1 MCLAVPTTLKY
12 HLKIF
17 ASILLLFTFVG
28 KPAAETSGP
37 EFAAGALI
45 PRVTC
50 LEDAN
55 QSYALYLPSK
65 FTTKQLWPVIYLFD
79 PFARGDSAASVVQA
93 AAEKFGYIVV
103 ASNNS
108 KNGPAGGSREAAQA
122 IWKDTHERLPIDPK
136 RQYFGGLSGGA
147 RVATSLAISCQ
158 CAAGVVANAAGFPTG
173 TARSANSQFAYFATV
188 GSADFN
194 YAEFAQLR
202 PKLDSSGMHYVIRV
216 FDGPHGWAPADVWLE
231 ALEWLDIQAMAAGT
245 LPRDAVRIQ
254 SVFDATMARASRFE
268 AKGDLLAAYREYQSI
283 VRNFSGLTGVSSAQA
298 RISEIEKSKLLKAGE
313 KREAAELELQERMEA
328 TAAEKMAALPN
339 GDMDEIAFRELQS
352 SFADLKRQAA
362 RDDRDSLIRQR
373 ALGGLV
379 VQAYE
384 SGQNSM
390 DGKNYSVALRY
401 FDLAATG
408 SANPA
413 WAYYQ
418 RARIYAIT
426 SEKKNMLS
434 EIRKC
439 IAAGVHNPSALDAEE
454 FRKYNDDL
462 EFRRVLE
469 EWKARAVP

>member
-1 MCLAVPTTLKY
+1 
-12 HLKIF
+12 LKISL
-17 ASILLLFTFVG
+17 SILLLLSALG
-28 KPAAETSGP
+28 QLAAATSTA
-37 EFAAGALI
+37 EFPTGTVV

-50 LEDAN
+50 LDDVN
-55 QSYALYLPSK
+55 QSYALYLPAT
-65 FTTKQLWPVIYLFD
+65 FTAKQPWPVIYVFD
-79 PFARGDSAASVVQA
+79 PFARGDSAAKVVQA

-108 KNGPAGGSREAAQA
+108 KNGPFGGSREAAGA

-173 TARSANSQFAYFATV
+173 KGPSASSQFAYFATV
-188 GSADFN
+188 GNADFN

-202 PKLDSSGMHYVIRV
+202 PKLDSTGMHYVIRV

-231 ALEWLDIQAMAAGT
+231 ALEWLDIQAMITGT
-245 LPRDAVRIQ
+245 LARDPVRMQ
-254 SVFDATMARASRFE
+254 TVVDVTMARASRFE
-268 AKGDLLAAYREYQSI
+268 ATGNVLAAYREYQAI
-283 VRNFSGLTGVSSAQA
+283 VRNFTGLSQVSAALA
-298 RISEIEKSKLLKAGE
+298 RISETEKSKSLKTAE
-313 KREAAELELQERMEA
+313 KREAADLDLQGRLE
-328 TAAEKMAALPN
+328 AAASEKMAALPD
-339 GDMDEIAFRELQS
+339 GETDEMAFRELQS
-352 SFADLKRQAA
+352 SFADLKRQSAS
-362 RDDRDSLIRQR
+362 DDRDSLIRRR
-373 ALGGLV
+373 ALSGLV

-426 SEKKNMLS
+426 SEKKSMLS

-439 IAAGVHNPSALDAEE
+439 IAAGVHDPSALDAEE
-454 FRKYNDDL
+454 FRRYRDDR
-462 EFRRVLE
+462 EFHSLLE
-469 EWKARAVP
+469 EWKMKADP